1 MIDPV
6 VKESIEK
13 RIAELEASKTQV
25 VEQANAQLNAI
36 AGAVGELQQLIVTLD
51 TPEEKKEEI
60 GNGRPD

>member
-13 RIAELEASKTQV
+13 RIAELEDSKAKV

-36 AGAVGELQQLIVTLD
+36 SGAVGELQQLIVTLD
-51 TPEEKKEEI
+51 APEENKEEV

>member
-13 RIAELEASKTQV
+13 RIAELEDSKAKV

-51 TPEEKKEEI
+51 TPKETEDNDLKK
-60 GNGRPD
+60 

>member
-6 VKESIEK
+6 IKESIEK
-13 RIAELEASKTQV
+13 RIAELEASKAKV

-51 TPEEKKEEI
+51 APEEKEDDE
-60 GNGRPD
+60 PSS

>member
-13 RIAELEASKTQV
+13 RIAELEDSKAKV

-36 AGAVGELQQLIVTLD
+36 SGAVGELQQLIVTLD